1 MSEHTE
7 GMEGRCIFPKL
18 DASGSE
24 GRQFELVYMD
34 QDCLECIIKQAAE
47 ENTTPLF
54 DLVQFGWSIL
64 LHKYTDS
71 DTITFG
77 IRADPNG
84 NVIDQVVAVVDASSP
99 ISNSVRL
106 EKLRKWPTV
115 ECGHHENFN
124 TCVLLEDIDTPGWI
138 SNHGDCLPR
147 IGDISVIVNSS
158 ALAPQVSM
166 AYSASILS
174 HPMARNVIGTLGAIL
189 SCLSRRPS
197 RALSESLL
205 LGDYHKQQIC
215 AWNTRAHA
223 YPLDC
228 CIHALFHLQCMLHP
242 DSQAVCAWDGD
253 MTYQELDIMSWRV
266 QALLTTL
273 NVGSGSI
280 VPLLFEKSKWAIVAM
295 LGVLKTGAAF
305 VALDSAY
312 PEKRLRDICED
323 VEADVIICAD
333 WLAQRSLNCTA
344 IAVGDCTRSWGL
356 DPSPNR
362 PRVQS
367 HDPAYVVYTSGSTGT
382 PKGIVV
388 EHASF
393 CSNAIASS
401 KAQNLDSSSR
411 VLQFASYAFDISIH
425 ECLTTLILG
434 GCVCIPSEFQRL
446 NDLKNAVRD
455 LHINWAEL
463 TPTVARLL
471 TPEDVSGV
479 KTLVLGGE
487 SMTSLDIALWN
498 EKVRLI
504 CAYGPAECT
513 VVANV
518 QPHVTEAGN
527 IGFSFGGSC
536 WIVDKDNHNCL
547 AAIGTIGELVIGGPI
562 VSQGYLKR
570 PEQTAAAFISSP
582 EWASEFGMT
591 SDHRFY
597 KTGDLARYSS
607 DGSIVYIGRKDT
619 QVKVQGQRVELGEI
633 EYISQQCLKE
643 AMVVAEIIT
652 HETRR
657 SSLILFVAKQPIL
670 APELIAGVT
679 IRAPDREFR
688 EDVAR
693 LKVHLQK
700 ALPKYMVPAAYIP
713 LAAMPV
719 SRTGKVNR
727 RALQNAVRNLPED
740 QLRDYRMATSGHR
753 GLSLAETPVE
763 ELIQQLLAT
772 VLGLPITAIGMDDN
786 FLGLGGDSVSAVR
799 FVETA
804 SQHGLK
810 ITVES
815 LFADSSISNLAR
827 NISKDQTKHDKQPPP
842 PFSLLNSMGKD
853 AMISSAASK
862 CCICP
867 ESIQDIY
874 PCTPLQESFI
884 AYTARSPGSL
894 QCRFHFQIPRHVD
907 VARFK
912 RAWAEVCDGNPILRT
927 RIILADSLQAFQV
940 VSSGAGAQCQSIEN
954 ELELPEQL
962 MSLGTPLVSSSLA
975 GERNEKVP
983 LTFILTIHHALFD
996 GWSYQRILDATEK
1009 AYDGEH
1015 LPSQPFTVFIEYV
1028 NSLDLGLARHFW
1040 NKEFQGLRTI
1050 GFPCPLVS
1058 SGYSPKSTRTI
1069 TRHVRISEWPRGSYT
1084 SSTVIRLAFATLLSW
1099 YMETKD
1105 VVFGV
1110 TVAGRGAPVPGI
1122 YQMTGPTIA
1131 TFPLRTI
1138 LNPVL
1143 SIEETLREMQEHA
1156 TKLIRFEQTG
1166 LRRIRSYGE
1175 EASAAC
1181 DFQTLLIIQPRKTT
1195 MSSVLFTESPDN
1207 SAEQLKF
1214 STHPLTMVCE
1224 LSGEQSLSV
1233 TAVFDGCILRHDETQ
1248 IMLERFEHVLHSIT
1262 DDPAQRIGNVIPD
1275 TGQRVNESGLLRD
1288 AEYLAQTYL
1297 GKLYQVVVEILC
1309 LKDLCEER
1317 LAVFVCGNSG
1327 QQDTSVALFAVPD
1340 EEFKLKLRG
1349 LIDYMNRTL
1358 SKSILPILCLPINY
1372 VPRTAAAQP
1381 DKDLLRFAVSQKTLS
1396 SLQPLMVSF
1405 PNESQGPISEHEQK
1419 VRNIIARVIGVKT
1432 DDVGIDDDFFN
1443 LGGDSISAIQVVT
1456 LCREDGLLLTAL
1468 DVFDARTVKL
1478 IASKA
1483 KPSMELTPPST
1494 PGEGKS
1500 PIARFALLSLSPA
1513 EEDEL
1518 ELKLKANLG
1527 VSYDDIEDAYPCS
1540 PVHEGL
1546 LVTQSLNAFEY
1557 QSFTIWEVT
1566 SKFPQCAVWPVRLGN
1581 AWADVV
1587 KRHPA
1592 LRTVLFSRGTNGQEK
1607 IHVVLKKLNSNVQI
1621 LSCTD
1626 TEVMGILRKSS
1637 LCNRVIGALPY
1648 QFTVCKTE
1656 SGRVFCKLE
1665 GSDAFLDAASLL
1677 IILRELSKAY
1687 RGQLSSSPA
1696 PLYRSAIAYFYD
1708 AVDFKN
1714 QMDYWN
1720 TQMADI
1726 QPCMFPRIQS
1736 DECQKELRVMSTEVI
1751 DKTLL
1756 NRFCLGKGVTM
1767 SNIFQIAWGM
1777 VLRKY
1782 TGLDDV
1788 CFGTTVSGRDVPI
1801 PETHNIIGS
1810 FFNVLVCRLRFM
1822 IDDSCSDVLARN
1834 QAENGNRLRNGC
1846 CSLIEV
1852 LQQSKHFGKPI
1863 FNTCI
1868 SVEQSLSSEDEE
1880 NEILFKEVET
1890 YEATEYDMIIN
1901 LCVGK
1906 ETVEATFTYWAS
1918 VLENSK
1924 LVLIADEFRESI
1936 SRILSCGESTDT
1948 LLLQHAKKA
1957 PY

>member
-1 MSEHTE
+1 MPEHTE
-7 GMEGRCIFPKL
+7 SMEGRCIFPKL
-18 DASGSE
+18 DASGPE
-24 GRQFELVYMD
+24 GLQFELVHMD
-34 QDCLECIIKQAAE
+34 QGCLECIIKQAAK
-47 ENTTPLF
+47 ENSAPLF

-77 IRADPNG
+77 VRTDPKRD
-84 NVIDQVVAVVDASSP
+84 VIDQVVAVVDASSP
-99 ISNSVRL
+99 ISNSIRL
-106 EKLRKWPTV
+106 QKLRKWPTT
-115 ECGHHENFN
+115 ECAHHEHFN
-124 TCVLLEDIDTPGWI
+124 TCLLWEDSDTPGWI
-138 SNHGDCLPR
+138 SNDGDCLQR
-147 IGDISVIVNSS
+147 ISDISVIVNSS
-158 ALAPQVSM
+158 ALAPQVLM
-166 AYSASILS
+166 CYSPSILS
-174 HPMARNVIGTLGAIL
+174 HPMARNVIATLGAIL
-189 SCLSRRPS
+189 SCLSCSPS
-197 RALSESLL
+197 RALSESPL
-205 LGDYHKQQIC
+205 LGDYHHQQIS
-215 AWNTRAHA
+215 AWNTRAHT

-253 MTYQELDIMSWRV
+253 MTYQELDVLSWRV
-266 QALLTTL
+266 QARLATL
-273 NVGSGSI
+273 NIGSGSI
-280 VPLLFEKSKWAIVAM
+280 VPLLFEKSKWAVVAM
-295 LGVLKTGAAF
+295 LGVLKAGAAF

-333 WLAQRSLNCTA
+333 WLVQRNINCTTV
-344 IAVGDCTRSWGL
+344 AVGDCTRSWGL
-356 DPSPNR
+356 DPSPNQ

-382 PKGIVV
+382 PKGIVI

-393 CSNAIASS
+393 CYNAIASS

-455 LHINWAEL
+455 LHVNWAEL
-463 TPTVARLL
+463 TPTVAKLL
-471 TPEDVSGV
+471 TPEDVPRV
-479 KTLVLGGE
+479 KTLILGGE
-487 SMTSLDIALWN
+487 SMTSLDVALWH

-518 QPHVTEAGN
+518 QPHATEPGN

-547 AAIGTIGELVIGGPI
+547 AAIGAIGELVIGGPI
-562 VSQGYLKR
+562 VSRGYLKR
-570 PEQTAAAFISSP
+570 PEQTAAVFITSP
-582 EWASEFGMT
+582 EWASEFGMS

-619 QVKVQGQRVELGEI
+619 QVKVHGQRVELGEI

-657 SSLILFVAKQPIL
+657 SSLALFVAKQPVL
-670 APELIAGVT
+670 TAELVSSVT
-679 IRAPDREFR
+679 ICASDREFR

-700 ALPKYMVPAAYIP
+700 ALPTYMVPAAYIP

-727 RALQNAVRNLPED
+727 RALQNAIRNLPES
-740 QLRDYRMATSGHR
+740 QLRDYRMATSGDR
-753 GLSLAETPVE
+753 GLNLAETPIE
-763 ELIQQLLAT
+763 ELVQQLLAT
-772 VLGLPITAIGMDDN
+772 VLGLPMTAVGMDDS
-786 FLGLGGDSVSAVR
+786 FLRLGGDSVSAVR

-804 SQHGLK
+804 RQQGLK

-815 LFADSSISNLAR
+815 LFADQSIFNLAL
-827 NISKDQTKHDKQPPP
+827 NIAADQTNHDQQQPP
-842 PFSLLNSMGKD
+842 PFSLLNAMGKET
-853 AMISSAASK
+853 MISSAASK
-862 CCICP
+862 CCIHP

-894 QCRFHFQIPRHVD
+894 QCSFHFQIPRYVD

-940 VSSGAGAQCQSIEN
+940 VSSGGGPQCQSIEN
-954 ELELPEQL
+954 ELELPEQF

-975 GERNEKVP
+975 GEGNEKVP
-983 LTFILTIHHALFD
+983 LTFTLTIHHALFD
-996 GWSYQRILDATEK
+996 GWSYQRILDATEN
-1009 AYDGEH
+1009 AYNGVP
-1015 LPSQPFTVFIEYV
+1015 LPSQPFTLFIEYL
-1028 NSLDLGLARHFW
+1028 NNLDLGVARHFW
-1040 NKEFQGLRTI
+1040 SKEFQGLRTI

-1058 SGYSPKSTRTI
+1058 PGYSPKSIRTV
-1069 TRHVRISEWPRGSYT
+1069 TRHIMVSEWPKGSYT

-1099 YMETKD
+1099 YMETND

-1138 LNPVL
+1138 LHPAL
-1143 SIEETLREMQEHA
+1143 SIEETLREMQAHA
-1156 TKLIRFEQTG
+1156 TKLIQFEQTG
-1166 LRRIRSYGE
+1166 LRRIRSYGQ

-1181 DFQTLLIIQPRKTT
+1181 DFQTLLVIQPRKTT
-1195 MSSVLFTESPDN
+1195 ASSNLFTESPDN

-1224 LSGEQSLSV
+1224 LAGERSLSI
-1233 TAVFDGCILRHDETQ
+1233 TAVFDSCILRHDETQ
-1248 IMLERFEHVLHSIT
+1248 IMLERFEDVLHCIT
-1262 DDPAQRIGNVIPD
+1262 DNPAQRIGSLIPD
-1275 TGQRVNESGLLRD
+1275 TGQRMNESDLLRD
-1288 AEYLAQTYL
+1288 AEYQAQKYL
-1297 GKLYQVVVEILC
+1297 GKLYQVVVEIIC
-1309 LKDLCEER
+1309 PKDLCEET
-1317 LAVFVCGNSG
+1317 LAIFVCENSG
-1327 QQDTSVALFAVPD
+1327 HQNTEAALFADP
-1340 EEFKLKLRG
+1340 EEKFKLKLCG
-1349 LIDYMNRTL
+1349 LMDYMNRAL
-1358 SKSILPILCLPINY
+1358 SRRILPILCFPINY

-1381 DKDLLRFAVSQKTLS
+1381 DKDLLRFAVSQKNLS
-1396 SLQPLMVSF
+1396 SLQPLMASF
-1405 PNESQGPISEHEQK
+1405 PNESQGPVSEHEERI
-1419 VRNIIARVIGVKT
+1419 RNIIARVIGVET
-1432 DDVGIDDDFFN
+1432 DGVGIDDDFFN

-1468 DVFDARTVKL
+1468 DVFDAKTVKL

-1494 PGEGKS
+1494 PSESKQ
-1500 PIARFALLSLSPA
+1500 PMARFALLSLSPA

-1518 ELKLKANLG
+1518 EFRLKANLG
-1527 VSYDDIEDAYPCS
+1527 ISYDEIEDAYPCT

-1557 QSFTIWEVT
+1557 QSYTIWEVT
-1566 SKFPQCAVWPVRLGN
+1566 SKVPQCAVWPVRLGN

-1587 KRHPA
+1587 GRHPA
-1592 LRTVLFSRGTNGQEK
+1592 LRTILFSRGTNGQEK
-1607 IHVVLKKLNSNVQI
+1607 THVVRKTLNSSVQI

-1626 TEVMGILRKSS
+1626 NEVMNLLRKSS
-1637 LCNRVIGALPY
+1637 LCNRDIDAPPY
-1648 QFTVCKTE
+1648 QFTICKTE
-1656 SGRVFCKLE
+1656 AGRIFCKLE
-1665 GSDAFLDAASLL
+1665 GSDAFLDATSLL

-1696 PLYRSAIAYFYD
+1696 PLYRLAVAYFCD
-1708 AVDFKN
+1708 IVDFKS
-1714 QMDYWN
+1714 QMDYWK
-1720 TQMADI
+1720 TQMVDI

-1736 DECQKELRVMSTEVI
+1736 GECQKGLRTMSREVA
-1751 DKTLL
+1751 DKALL
-1756 NRFCLGKGVTM
+1756 NRFCLDNGTTK

-1782 TGLDDV
+1782 TQLDDV
-1788 CFGTTVSGRDVPI
+1788 CFGTVVSGRDIPI
-1801 PETHNIIGS
+1801 PEIHNIIGS
-1810 FFNVLVCRLRFM
+1810 FFNVLVCRLRFT
-1822 IDDSCSDVLARN
+1822 IEASCSDVLAKN
-1834 QAENGNRLRNGC
+1834 HAENRNRLRNGC
-1846 CSLIEV
+1846 CSLINV
-1852 LQQSKHFGKPI
+1852 LQQSKHFGKPL
-1863 FNTCI
+1863 FNTCL
-1868 SVEQSLSSEDEE
+1868 SVEQPLSTENGESE
-1880 NEILFKEVET
+1880 ICFKEVET
-1890 YEATEYDMIIN
+1890 YEATEYDIIVN
-1901 LCVGK
+1901 ICVGK
-1906 ETVEATFTYWAS
+1906 KTVEATFTYWAS
-1918 VLENSK
+1918 ALEDSK
-1924 LVLIADEFRESI
+1924 LVLVADEFGESI
-1936 SRILSCGESTDT
+1936 SQILSCGESTDT
-1948 LLLQHAKKA
+1948 LWL
-1957 PY
+1957 